1 MDLSTISEKD
11 IIERLRFENP
21 WWKDQLIP
29 EFYGRLPERE
39 YFKSFL
45 PIVQNTKVRR
55 AVVLMGPRRVGK
67 TVMLFQAISKLIE
80 DNINPRKICYINVEN
95 PYFLNLP
102 LERLFALS
110 RKASGEEDQSGWF
123 VFFDEIQYLKDWEVH
138 LKSLVDSYHATK
150 FIASG
155 SAAAALK
162 LKSNESGAGRF
173 TDFMLPPLTFY
184 EYIHIKG
191 LQNIIPLK
199 ENTLDIGEINDI
211 ETVDIKSL
219 NKHFI
224 DYINFGGYP
233 EVVFSEELK
242 KDPGRYIRSDIIDKV
257 LLRDLPSLYGIENV
271 QELNKFFS
279 TIAYNSGN
287 EFSFEA
293 MTKLSG
299 VDKITIR
306 RYLTFLEAA
315 YLIKIVH
322 RVDMNLKRF
331 KRENFFKIYL
341 TNAAMRSALFSPI
354 VAEDDAMG
362 NMTETAIFSQ
372 WLMEES
378 FMHYARWKD
387 GEVDMVIL
395 DSNEL
400 NPYWSIEIKWS
411 NRYFENPGELK
422 SMLNFLDANKFNEA
436 IITTIDKTGIKE
448 INGKK
453 LSFIPASLV
462 CYFLGKMTVDMDYFK
477 KTIID
482 VFVDIFGPAFARLA
496 NKAKNDPNKDVEK

>member
-1 MDLSTISEKD
+1 MDLSEISEKD
-11 IIERLRFENP
+11 IIDRLRFENP
-21 WWKDQLIP
+21 WWQDKKIP
-29 EFYGRLPERE
+29 DFYGKLPERE
-39 YFKSFL
+39 YFKTFL
-45 PIVQNTKVRR
+45 PIVQNTNVHR

-67 TVMLFQAISKLIE
+67 TVMLFQAIGALLKDGS
-80 DNINPRKICYINVEN
+80 NPRKICYINIEN

-102 LERLFALS
+102 LERLFTYA
-110 RKASGEEDQSGWF
+110 RKAAGIEEHEDWF
-123 VFFDEIQYLKDWEVH
+123 VFFDEIQYLKDWEIH
-138 LKSLVDSYHATK
+138 LKSLVDSYHNTK
-150 FIASG
+150 FVASG

-184 EYIHIKG
+184 EYIHLKG
-191 LQNIIPLK
+191 L
-199 ENTLDIGEINDI
+199 ENLISINKLDILNIAAMEDI
-211 ETVDIKSL
+211 EAVDIKSL

-242 KDPGRYIRSDIIDKV
+242 RDPGRYIRSDIINKV

-299 VDKITIR
+299 VDKTTIR

-354 VAEDDAMG
+354 GAEDDAMG

-378 FMHYARWKD
+378 FVHYVRWKD

-395 DSNEL
+395 DNEYL
-400 NPYWSIEIKWS
+400 LPMWSIEIKWN
-411 NRYFENPGELK
+411 NRYFENPQELK
-422 SMLNFLDANKFNEA
+422 SMFNFLEENKLEKA
-436 IITTIDKTGIKE
+436 IITTIDKTGTKE
-448 INGKK
+448 INGKE
-453 LSFIPASLV
+453 LSFIPASVV
-462 CYFLGKMTVDMDYFK
+462 CYSLGKVTVNFNNFMRTFSDF
-477 KTIID
+477 IA
-482 VFVDIFGPAFARLA
+482 GPASRI
-496 NKAKNDPNKDVEK
+496 AKQINPNKED